1 MYARNIRKTS
11 RHIREKPCLFIIA
24 VHTDN
29 YKEKKCKVRISFN
42 WQSSSKC
49 PKKGKKMLPGVPQSR
64 VHEKNTA
71 FPLLR
76 KGTVTFPLHAKG
88 QLRFPLHAKGTV
100 AFSNLHKRT
109 VRFSPFTQRELCR
122 YANGIIRG
130 RVSPSAQ
137 AETRSEMPI
146 TTPVPVSPPH
156 SNGYSTRCL
165 K

>member
-1 MYARNIRKTS
+1 MYARNIRKTSRHIRENPCLLKTS

-76 KGTVTFPLHAKG
+76 KGTVTFPPSRKG
-88 QLRFPLHAKGTV
+88 DSCIF
-100 AFSNLHKRT
+100 
-109 VRFSPFTQRELCR
+109 PFTQRGQLHFPICTKGQLDFPHLHKGNCADTQTELYGDGYHLQRKQKRGQKCR
-122 YANGIIRG
+122 
-130 RVSPSAQ
+130 
-137 AETRSEMPI
+137 
-146 TTPVPVSPPH
+146 
-156 SNGYSTRCL
+156 
-165 K
+165 